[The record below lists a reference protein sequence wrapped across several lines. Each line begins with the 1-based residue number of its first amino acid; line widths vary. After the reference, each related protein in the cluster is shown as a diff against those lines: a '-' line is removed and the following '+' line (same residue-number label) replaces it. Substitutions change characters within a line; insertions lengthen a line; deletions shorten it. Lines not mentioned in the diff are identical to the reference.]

1 MSLKTLILI
10 IIVSANAQAS
20 NLDLCFTKH
29 IFDAI
34 QINSQRQLT
43 YARLEDPNLTSIDSL
58 RSIAIS
64 QAMIKSQELLLT
76 DVAPII
82 DATSLLIEK
91 DYGINISCLS
101 FVSMDDIGDM
111 ENLPRPK
118 SNRKMKRIE
127 VLDWQKDLRK
137 LIYKQDLKLL
147 EKLTLNLNK
156 MIQTLNYPEY
166 NCMLRHLLEST
177 RRISK
182 VAIANKDLMKK
193 DIKTNEL
200 IWKMIQGHVIGF
212 APAYALDRAAEPL
225 QRDGIPIICNDVP
238 TIP

>member
-1 MSLKTLILI
+1 MRFKTFILIL
-10 IIVSANAQAS
+10 SASASAQAA

-29 IFDAI
+29 LFDAI

-43 YARLEDPNLTSIDSL
+43 YARLEDPNFTSVDSL

-101 FVSMDDIGDM
+101 FVSMDGIGDM
-111 ENLPRPK
+111 ENLPRPR
-118 SNRKMKRIE
+118 NDRKMKRIE
-127 VLDWQKDLRK
+127 ILGWQNDLKK

-147 EKLTLNLNK
+147 EKLDLNLIK
-156 MIQTLNYPEY
+156 MSQTLDYPEY
-166 NCMLRHLLEST
+166 NCMLRHFLEST
-177 RRISK
+177 LRITK
-182 VAIANKDLMKK
+182 IAIANKDLMKK
-193 DIKTNEL
+193 DTKTNEL

-212 APAYALDRAAEPL
+212 APAYTLDRAAEPL

-238 TIP
+238 KIP